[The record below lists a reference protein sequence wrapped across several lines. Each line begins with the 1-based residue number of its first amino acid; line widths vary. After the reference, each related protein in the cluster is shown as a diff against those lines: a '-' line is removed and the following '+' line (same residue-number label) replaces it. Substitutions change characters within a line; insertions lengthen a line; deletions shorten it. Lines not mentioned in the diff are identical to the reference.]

1 MGPGLHSLA
10 GRDPGAWRVGQQV
23 ALLRESGSLTRLRQA
38 TVFGV
43 GALAKPALAPAS
55 GRLLGLLPFVQRGVV
70 LVG

>member
-1 MGPGLHSLA
+1 M
-10 GRDPGAWRVGQQV
+10 GQQV